1 MKKTIAFLV
10 LTLVLVAALV
20 GCATTP
26 DAAESSAVVETQDTA
41 AAGDASEDTSE
52 ASAEDEESGIK
63 IGISINDLQLE
74 RWQRDWSYMEAAC
87 EEAGVEYVSASADGD
102 EQTQMSQIES
112 MLTQGVN
119 ALVVIPIN
127 QDTLSQ
133 AVETAHDS
141 DVPVIAY
148 DRLITNCDLDYY
160 ITFDMIGVGEEQAKF
175 LIDLVPTGNYFLLE
189 GPQTDSNAQLFYQGQ
204 MQVLQ
209 PYIDSGDITIV
220 GEQWADDWSEENAM
234 TLTEN
239 ILTANNNEIDAICAA
254 NDSTA
259 GGAIMAL
266 EAQGLAGEIPI
277 TGQDCDLAACRRIVN
292 GTQTMS
298 VYKQLKNLATTA
310 IESAIAIAEG
320 ETLETN
326 DTYNNGFKDV
336 PTVALDLQIATKDN
350 MMDLIIAD
358 GFQSYDEVYA
368 DIPEDERPPKE

>member
-10 LTLVLVAALV
+10 LTLVLIAALV
-20 GCATTP
+20 GCSATQE
-26 DAAESSAVVETQDTA
+26 AAQSSAAVETQETA
-41 AAGDASEDTSE
+41 AAEDASDGASD
-52 ASAEDEESGIK
+52 ASAEDGESGIK

-133 AVETAHDS
+133 AVETAHES
-141 DVPVIAY
+141 NVPVIAY

-277 TGQDCDLAACRRIVN
+277 TGQDCDLAACRRIVE

>member
-1 MKKTIAFLV
+1 MKRTITFLI
-10 LTLVLVAALV
+10 LTLVLLVALV
-20 GCATTP
+20 GCTSTQVAT
-26 DAAESSAVVETQDTA
+26 ESSAAAETQNTSTA
-41 AAGDASEDTSE
+41 GTASNAAE
-52 ASAEDEESGIK
+52 ASAEAGNDGIK

-74 RWQRDWSYMEAAC
+74 RWQRDWSYMETAC
-87 EEAGVEYVSASADGD
+87 EAAGVEYVSASADGE
-102 EQTQMSQIES
+102 EQTQISQIES

-133 AVETAHDS
+133 AVEMAHES
-141 DVPVIAY
+141 NVPVIAY

-175 LIDLVPTGNYFLLE
+175 LINLVPKGNYFLLE

-204 MQVLQ
+204 MEILK

-220 GEQWADDWSEENAM
+220 GEQWAEDWSEENAM
-234 TLTEN
+234 SLTEN

-266 EAQGLAGEIPI
+266 EAQGLAGKIPI
-277 TGQDCDLAACRRIVN
+277 TGQDCDLAACKRIVE
-292 GTQTMS
+292 GKQTMS
-298 VYKQLKNLATTA
+298 VYKQLKNLANTA
-310 IESAIAIAEG
+310 IESAIKLANG

-336 PTVALDLQIATKDN
+336 PTVALDLIVATKDN
-350 MMDLIIAD
+350 MMDTIIAD

-368 DIPEDERPPKE
+368 DVPENERPAKS